1 MLTPK
6 QREAVEREGSLCVTA
21 GAGTGKTKVLVDRYL
36 RILER
41 GAAPVQGILALTF
54 TEKAAA
60 EMRERVRKALMEQG
74 KAKED
79 LLEDLHWASISTFHS
94 FCARVLREFPLESE
108 VDPDFQVLDEVQADL
123 LVEGAFESL
132 VYKAT
137 GGPTEEALVSL
148 LTLTGTWRL
157 RSYLLALYAKRGTAE
172 RAFAKLE
179 GPDGAKAWWQAM
191 RSEHRS
197 ILVQA
202 MKQDKALL
210 KALDD
215 LNDLARRYSGDGD
228 KGMVY
233 LREASPYLEALD
245 GELGDEDRLE
255 ATISLYQVKGQ
266 RNYGS
271 QKNFGTDLERYRLAY
286 GTLRERLGEVYDLE
300 HELEPEGDAFITEA
314 SLFLFNLKLVFT
326 SFNEA
331 VARAKREKNALD
343 FDDILL
349 AARRLLEG
357 YDDVRRTLAER
368 YRYILV
374 DEFQDTDK
382 VQVDIVRLLLDG
394 DRDKLFVVGD
404 AKQSIYLFRQVDVSL
419 FKEMQDFIRGELSG
433 ETVDLDVNHRS
444 TAQVVG
450 LVNTLF
456 DRLMDREDRPWEF
469 RYSRIAA
476 SEERRGDEGSV
487 ELLLVPESTEGVDDR
502 MTQAEVVARKVEQVV
517 REGGLKVYWEG
528 RDRTA
533 APRPARFKDVT
544 ILLRARTNLRF
555 YEKQLR
561 DHGIPYHVHSG
572 VGFFA
577 RQEITDIHN
586 VLRFLNNPLDDVSL
600 YGALR
605 SPFFGLSDLDLFW
618 VCEGS
623 KGPLWSRLKARA
635 SSDPRSERCW
645 RLLNQWVEASRRV
658 PVSDLITMVLEGS
671 GIFGVC
677 SGLEGGRQMI
687 ANLEKLR
694 ALVRKAQSEGF
705 FSLSD
710 LTEMLRLRSE
720 EDLKEG
726 QAQLDME
733 GEDAVSVMTV
743 HAAKGLEFP
752 IVLVPEL
759 ESPGMQEHE
768 LVCVDEKEGIGLK
781 VPHPFTMEMRASALK
796 RRQDRRSA
804 EKELAERKRLFYVAC
819 TRAKDHLVLCGHG
832 PDQRSL
838 AKEGKDWMVWTWQG
852 LGLGENDVK
861 AGGKRLGEGEDTVNL
876 QITMAVPT
884 PVVRVEEP
892 GPLAVPS
899 DWPEW
904 QPARSRPVEP
914 APRVVLRPSRGQELA
929 MPLEEV
935 KGFAISAR
943 TETPEMRGEIAH
955 QVLQGKDATV
965 VLVNFGQEDPRGEK
979 ARKLTEVRER
989 FLSTP
994 LMREAV
1000 VDRKEQGFEIVL
1012 DGRMCIGRMDR
1023 LVRTKDGQWYLIDFK
1038 TGMVSRSRAKEKVK
1052 EHASQMGIYR
1062 RAAESIVGHPVRS
1075 MIYFT
1080 DGGFFEEVR

>member
-1 MLTPK
+1 MLTPR
-6 QREAVEREGSLCVTA
+6 QREAVEGEGSLCVTA

-41 GAAPVQGILALTF
+41 GKVPVQSILALTF

-74 KAKED
+74 KSKED

-108 VDPDFQVLDEVQADL
+108 VDPDFQVLDEVEADL
-123 LVEGAFESL
+123 LVDDAFDDL
-132 VYKAT
+132 VYRST

-148 LTLTGTWRL
+148 LTLVGTWRL
-157 RSYLLALYAKRGTAE
+157 RAYLLALYAKRGAAE

-179 GPDGAKAWWQAM
+179 GTDGAKAWWYAM
-191 RSEHRS
+191 RAEHRS
-197 ILVQA
+197 SLAQA
-202 MKQDKALL
+202 MKRDQALMR
-210 KALDD
+210 A
-215 LNDLARRYSGDGD
+215 LNDLNELTQRYSGDGD
-228 KGMVY
+228 KGMTY
-233 LREASPYLEALD
+233 LREAAPFLR
-245 GELGDEDRLE
+245 ELCGDPRDEERLE

-271 QKNFGTDLERYRLAY
+271 QKNFGTDLEKFRLAY
-286 GTLRERLGEVYDLE
+286 GILRERLEEVYDLD
-300 HELEPEGDAFITEA
+300 HELEPEDDAFIADA
-314 SLFLFNLKLVFT
+314 SLFLFNLKVTFA
-326 SFNEA
+326 SFDQA
-331 VARAKREKNALD
+331 VARAKRERNALD

-349 AARRLLEG
+349 AVQGLLERCP
-357 YDDVRRTLAER
+357 DVRRTLAGR
-368 YRYILV
+368 YKYILV
-374 DEFQDTDK
+374 DEFQDTDR
-382 VQVDIVRLLLDG
+382 VQVEIVRSLLEG

-419 FKEMQDFIRGELSG
+419 FKEMQEFIRGELSG

-444 TAQVVG
+444 TAQVVA

-469 RYSRIAA
+469 RYSRIEA
-476 SEERRGDEGSV
+476 SAERRCDEGSV
-487 ELLLVPESTEGVDDR
+487 ELLLVPKSAEGVDER
-502 MTQAEVVARKVEQVV
+502 MAQAEAVARKVEWAV
-517 REGGLKVYWEG
+517 REGGLKVHWDG
-528 RDRTA
+528 RERCA
-533 APRPARFKDVT
+533 VPRPARFQDVT

-577 RQEITDIHN
+577 RQEIADIHN
-586 VLRFLNNPLDDVSL
+586 VVRFLNNPLDDVSL

-605 SPFFGLSDLDLFW
+605 SPYFGLSDLDLFW

-645 RLLNQWVEASRRV
+645 RLLNQWVEVSRRV
-658 PVSDLITMVLEGS
+658 PVSDLLTMILEGS
-671 GIFGVC
+671 GIFGVYA
-677 SGLEGGRQMI
+677 GLDDGRQMI
-687 ANLEKLR
+687 ANVEKLR
-694 ALVRKAQSEGF
+694 ALVRKAQAGGF

-710 LTEMLRLRSE
+710 LAEILRLRSE
-720 EDLKEG
+720 EDQKEG

-752 IVLVPEL
+752 IVLIPEL
-759 ESPGMQEHE
+759 ESPGMQEHD
-768 LVCVDEKEGIGLK
+768 LVCVDENEGIGLK
-781 VPHPFTMEMRASALK
+781 VPHPGTMGMRASALK
-796 RRQDRRSA
+796 RRQDRRLA

-819 TRAKDHLVLCGHG
+819 TRAKDHLVLCGHR
-832 PDQRSL
+832 PDQRRL
-838 AKEGKDWMVWTWQG
+838 DGEGRDWMVWTWKA
-852 LGLGENDVK
+852 LGLEESDLR
-861 AGGKRLGEGEDTVNL
+861 AGGKRLGQGEDVFDLRITEADPFTVVG
-876 QITMAVPT
+876 A
-884 PVVRVEEP
+884 EEP
-892 GPLAVPS
+892 GPLVVPG
-899 DWPEW
+899 DWPQW
-904 QPARSRPVEP
+904 KPAPPQSARPVT
-914 APRVVLRPSRGQELA
+914 RMVLKPSRGLEPEI
-929 MPLEEV
+929 PLEEV
-935 KGFAISAR
+935 KGFSMSAR

-955 QVLQGKDATV
+955 EVLQGKDAAK
-965 VLVNFGQEDPRGEK
+965 VLKNYGQEDPLGEK
-979 ARKLTEVRER
+979 ARKLTDIRER
-989 FLSTP
+989 FLSSP
-994 LMREAV
+994 LMQDAV
-1000 VDRKEQGFEIVL
+1000 VDRKEQAFEIVL
-1012 DGRMCIGRMDR
+1012 DGRVCIGRMDR
-1023 LVRTKDGQWYLIDFK
+1023 LVRTKDGQWYLVDFK

-1052 EHASQMGIYR
+1052 EHAPQMAIYR